1 MKKFLFIAYFVTA
14 GLSSMA
20 ANNSVNEKLVQSF
33 REIYPNAVQVS
44 WKEYP
49 ETYAV
54 YFAEEGI
61 KATIIFRKDGT
72 FLKSTR
78 YYKKEFLPYYLVAAI
93 REKFPAESIFG
104 VTEITS
110 PSGIEYF
117 IKLED
122 DRNWRTI
129 KLDSEG
135 NILVMEK
142 FKKA

>member
-1 MKKFLFIAYFVTA
+1 MKKFLFIISFLIA

-20 ANNSVNEKLVQSF
+20 AVKNINEKLVQAF
-33 REIYPNAVQVS
+33 RETYPNAVQVS

-61 KATIIFRKDGT
+61 KATIIFKKDGT
-72 FLKSTR
+72 FLRSTR
-78 YYKKEFLPYYLVAAI
+78 YYKEAFLPFYLVAAI
-93 REKFPAESIFG
+93 REKFPEERIYG

-110 PSGIEYF
+110 PSSIEYF
-117 IKLED
+117 IKLEAAKT
-122 DRNWRTI
+122 WKTI

-135 NILVMEK
+135 NIRLVEK
-142 FKKA
+142 LQKS

>member
-1 MKKFLFIAYFVTA
+1 MKKYLFIVYFLTISLLSIA
-14 GLSSMA
+14 GSKSI
-20 ANNSVNEKLVQSF
+20 NEKLVQSF
-33 REIYPNAVQVS
+33 RETYPNAVQVS

-61 KATIIFRKDGT
+61 KATIIFKKDGT

-78 YYKKEFLPYYLVAAI
+78 YYKEEFLPFYLVAAI
-93 REKFPAESIFG
+93 KEKFPEERIYG
-104 VTEITS
+104 ITEITS
-110 PSGIEYF
+110 PFSIEYY

-122 DRNWRTI
+122 RDNWRTV
-129 KLDSEG
+129 KLESDGSMK
-135 NILVMEK
+135 VVEK